1 MHFALICIT
10 LGLKFGVLFVQ
21 HCCRGSQ
28 DSEEF
33 FLSNVAI
40 WSTKKVSNL
49 GNLTMILSVSQ
60 DSKVS
65 V

>member
-40 WSTKKVSNL
+40 WSTKNYL
-49 GNLTMILSVSQ
+49 ILVT
-60 DSKVS
+60 
-65 V
+65 